1 MNAFLGFLMIFAVLG
16 VLMAVIGLCI
26 ADYVLSSLG
35 LYRLAK
41 RRGISKPWIAWLPVV
56 NSWTVGAV
64 TDDYELRCGFKRK
77 WRIVLPLL
85 TGIVLVAALLYN
97 VFIAGSVVGMIENYQ
112 YMYGEMED
120 VVGIVVAL
128 YALLIVMLMSTTAL
142 MACQV
147 ICLFKIFESTV
158 PERAV
163 KYLLLSL
170 LVPLAEAICLF
181 RCSDKGYEKEYVE
194 ENTESVLQTEIL
206 LNENISGSIQQQ
218 DNSSD
223 ELY

>member
-16 VLMAVIGLCI
+16 VFMAVAGLCI

-41 RRGISKPWIAWLPVV
+41 RRGVSKPWIAWIPIA

-77 WRIVLPLL
+77 WRMVLPVL

-97 VFIAGSVVGMIENYQ
+97 IFISGSFAGIMSNYQ
-112 YMYGEMED
+112 YMYGQLD
-120 VVGIVVAL
+120 NVVGIVVSL
-128 YALLIVMLMSTTAL
+128 YALLIVMLMSTTVL

-147 ICLFKIFESTV
+147 VCLFKIYESTV

-181 RCSDKGYEKEYVE
+181 KCSDKGYEKEYIE
-194 ENTESVLQTEIL
+194 ENPESLLEAETL
-206 LNENISGSIQQQ
+206 LNEDIAVSTQQQ

-223 ELY
+223 EIY